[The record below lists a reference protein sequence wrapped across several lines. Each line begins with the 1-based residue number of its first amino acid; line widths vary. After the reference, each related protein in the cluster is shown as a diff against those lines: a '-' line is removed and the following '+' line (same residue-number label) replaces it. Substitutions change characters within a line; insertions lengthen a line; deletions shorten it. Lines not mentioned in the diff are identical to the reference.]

1 MNVNK
6 TNKNKSLFFVFLYV
20 SYLEEKLFEVQSQVL
35 EVQTERESL
44 LPQFEE
50 LQSQL
55 NKLKVWRIHKKDM
68 TYWLAISG
76 IMCILLS

>member
-1 MNVNK
+1 MNK